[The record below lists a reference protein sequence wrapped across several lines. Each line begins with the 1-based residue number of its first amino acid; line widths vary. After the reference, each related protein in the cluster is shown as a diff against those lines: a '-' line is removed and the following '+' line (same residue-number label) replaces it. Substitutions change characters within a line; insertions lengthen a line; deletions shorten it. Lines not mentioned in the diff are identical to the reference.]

1 MILKGFSLPVNPRA
15 NLASDGQFFVEM
27 CEKDKI
33 FCSLVTTR
41 SPDRRF
47 DCIDLWIEDFVH
59 EHRQWSL
66 KGFNNNGANMSCP
79 FNHTLLHELRIKYGI
94 KHK

>member
-1 MILKGFSLPVNPRA
+1 
-15 NLASDGQFFVEM
+15 M

-59 EHRQWSL
+59 E
-66 KGFNNNGANMSCP
+66 
-79 FNHTLLHELRIKYGI
+79 LRIKYGI
-94 KHK
+94 KRKHNNSSSN